1 MRVIIVGMGQVG
13 SQLARELSQRKAVE
27 LVLIDSDPERC
38 KILSEELDALVLE
51 GDGTDPELLK
61 KADVKKADALVAATQ
76 SDALNTVVAMLGKQF
91 SVETI
96 IVKLDEIGLRTAC
109 QEIGVSQI
117 ISPKISA
124 VTEIISVLYGYSVLD
139 FSLLIKGGVRLGEL
153 MAGGMAGRQID
164 EIEFPQGAL
173 VIAVFRDEQI
183 VVPEGSTR
191 IQEDDRLLIIA
202 ENEKVLGDV
211 RAIWNPEE

>member
-27 LVLIDSDPERC
+27 LVLIDADPERC
-38 KILSEELDALVLE
+38 RTLAEELDALVLE

-109 QEIGVSQI
+109 QEIGVSHI

-124 VTEIISVLYGYSVLD
+124 VTEIISVLYGYNVLD

-153 MAGGMAGRQID
+153 RAGGMAGRRID

-173 VIAVFRDEQI
+173 VIAVFRDDQI
-183 VVPEGSTR
+183 VVPEGPTR

-211 RAIWNPEE
+211 RSIWNQEE